1 MGFQS
6 ESELENELIEQLV
19 SEGYQWVPEVKSEA
33 TMIANF
39 RTILETRNSSNIG
52 DEPLTDKEFERL
64 MTQINGNGFLDSD
77 KNLPDKVLLKRNNG
91 KNLYLELLN
100 TKDWCKNTFQ
110 FTNQISWDR
119 KNANPCGVTILINGL
134 PLMKVELNQSGV
146 DITEE
151 GLILAKEHKKM
162 KKEIGILR
170 QTIQTFESTGD
181 NKNLLQLSK
190 RYQCDRKRVRKEI
203 LCGYGDLFATI
214 ENIRELS
221 ILGVQNVDLSVKKNE
236 VDFRECIKRY
246 QALKPMMIKYRD
258 VFDEIICLVEN
269 GFTDGA
275 MQRWR
280 TFYEYSVIIMFI
292 LQQGETVAEAY
303 FNSLIESVK
312 DDLKPRTN
320 FAWAKT
326 ADCLK
331 KEKQINLKMLLEN
344 LQGVDTKNINPSL
357 DFYKLTS
364 QSIHGSALGINMSF
378 NDYMSDEIN
387 DLHTKHAD
395 YYSGGVSTVISHT
408 MNLLMVTY
416 LMYFSRFPDGGLNI
430 ENLWSS
436 LIKEYVKVFEAAF

>member
-1 MGFQS
+1 M
-6 ESELENELIEQLV
+6 
-19 SEGYQWVPEVKSEA
+19 
-33 TMIANF
+33 
-39 RTILETRNSSNIG
+39 
-52 DEPLTDKEFERL
+52 
-64 MTQINGNGFLDSD
+64 
-77 KNLPDKVLLKRNNG
+77 
-91 KNLYLELLN
+91 
-100 TKDWCKNTFQ
+100 
-110 FTNQISWDR
+110 
-119 KNANPCGVTILINGL
+119 
-134 PLMKVELNQSGV
+134 
-146 DITEE
+146 
-151 GLILAKEHKKM
+151 AKEHKKM
-162 KKEIGILR
+162 KKELGILH
-170 QTIQTFESTGD
+170 QSIQEFESTGD

-221 ILGVQNVDLSVKKNE
+221 ILGVQNVDWLVQKNE

-280 TFYEYSVIIMFI
+280 TFSEYSVIIMFI

-303 FNSLIESVK
+303 SNNLIESMN
-312 DDLKPRTN
+312 DELRPRTN
-320 FAWAKT
+320 LAWAKS

-331 KEKQINLKMLLEN
+331 EEKQINIKMLLKN
-344 LQGVDTKNINPSL
+344 LQGVDTTFKNTFLYSH
-357 DFYKLTS
+357 KLTS
-364 QSIHGSALGINMSF
+364 QSIHGSAFGISMSF

-408 MNLLMVTY
+408 MNWLMVTY
-416 LMYFSRFPDGGLNI
+416 LMYFNRFPDGGLSI
-430 ENLWSS
+430 ENLWNS
-436 LIKEYVKVFEAAF
+436 LIKEHVKVFKAAF